1 MKNKKGEMIIVQT
14 FIDGCWKEI
23 QREERRGEE
32 REFKRTAAYNI
43 QKFELILLISFCG
56 RNQQHSVLHNFLVY
70 IN

>member
-23 QREERRGEE
+23 QREERD
-32 REFKRTAAYNI
+32 FKRTAAYNI
-43 QKFELILLISFCG
+43 QKFELILLNSFCG